1 MSESAGADGHRSR
14 RADAGTGADRIEEH
28 RADARTGSERVENL
42 RTGPGRTLR
51 LVALLLVGVAV
62 VGLVYNLVTTMRT
75 LDRYPGA
82 RFWEVLLATSG
93 DDALSTVWFT
103 AIVWAPAIL
112 SALAAALLLLS
123 FLPALRGR
131 GAVRR

>member
-1 MSESAGADGHRSR
+1 MSESADADRSQDHRADAPAGTHRGPDR
-14 RADAGTGADRIEEH
+14 RADARPGGPDR
-28 RADARTGSERVENL
+28 S
-42 RTGPGRTLR
+42 LR
-51 LVALLLVGVAV
+51 LIALVLVGLAV
-62 VGLVYNLVTTMRT
+62 VGVVYNLVTTLRT

-103 AIVWAPAIL
+103 AIVWAPAVL

-131 GAVRR
+131 GAARR

>member
-1 MSESAGADGHRSR
+1 MSGSAGADRG
-14 RADAGTGADRIEEH
+14 DGQ
-28 RADARTGSERVENL
+28 RADARTG
-42 RTGPGRTLR
+42 GPDRTLR
-51 LVALLLVGVAV
+51 LVALVLVGLAI
-62 VGLVYNLVTTMRT
+62 VGVVYNLVTTLRT

-82 RFWEVLLATSG
+82 RFGEVLLATSG

-103 AIVWAPAIL
+103 AIVWAPAVL
-112 SALAAALLLLS
+112 GALAAALLLLS